1 LPKCAHCFVEDF
13 YIGSSFQ
20 AVALGLYVSNSVLSN
35 EDVQVRT
42 TAFLKEC
49 LGDETLH
56 VRGGEAIWQAVK
68 YSITPRIFGGT
79 IPQTQQGHAPQA
91 PSSTPQAS
99 QTPSQV
105 TAQPQPAAPAEA
117 IPEAAPVSQPVHNS
131 DAQPSTT
138 EPKKKKKKK
147 AKQAPAEEAPAPSSS
162 VHRDLHQ
169 DPVETDKAT
178 GA

>member
-1 LPKCAHCFVEDF
+1 MRILSLLIFTLTS
-13 YIGSSFQ
+13 YLQ
-20 AVALGLYVSNSVLSN
+20 ATALGLYVSNSVLSN

-79 IPQTQQGHAPQA
+79 NPQTQQGHAPQA
-91 PSSTPQAS
+91 PTSTPQAS
-99 QTPSQV
+99 PTPSQA
-105 TAQPQPAAPAEA
+105 TAQPQPAAPAQA
-117 IPEAAPVSQPVHNS
+117 IPEAVSDSQPIQNS
-131 DAQPSTT
+131 EIQPSTA

-147 AKQAPAEEAPAPSSS
+147 AKQAPAEEPPAPSSS
-162 VHRDLHQ
+162 VRQDLHQ

-178 GA
+178 WA